1 MKAENKIEGA
11 VFDVDG
17 TILSSMFIWED
28 AGNRFLEKIGIDPVP
43 ELAQKVLTMS
53 VPEGAQFIKDYYNL
67 ELERDEIVDGIL
79 HIVKDFYY
87 YEAPLKDGILDVLKL
102 LKENGVKMTV
112 ATSGD
117 RGMVEAAFKR
127 LGILD
132 YFKAILTCGEI
143 GANKT
148 KPLIFEKAAEIMEVK
163 PEQILVF
170 EDSPHAIKTAN
181 AAGFHTV
188 GIYDEYSKDVQDH
201 VKQISEYYLHN
212 WSEFC
217 IQIKTI

>member
-1 MKAENKIEGA
+1 MKAENEIEGA

-17 TILSSMFIWED
+17 TILSSMYIWED
-28 AGNRFLEKIGIDPVP
+28 AGNRFLEKIGVEPVP
-43 ELAQKVLTMS
+43 EMAKKVLTMS

-67 ELERDEIVDGIL
+67 KIKRDEIIDGIL

-87 YEAPLKDGILDVLKL
+87 YEAPLKEGILDVFKMLKD
-102 LKENGVKMTV
+102 NGVKMTV

-127 LGILD
+127 LGIID
-132 YFKAILTCGEI
+132 YFMAIFTCGEV

-148 KPLIFEKAAEIMEVK
+148 KPLIFEKAAEIMGIK
-163 PEQILVF
+163 PEKILVF
-170 EDSPHAIKTAN
+170 EDSPHAIETAN

-188 GIYDEYSKDVQDH
+188 GIYDEYSKDFQEN
-201 VKQISEYYLHN
+201 VKEISEYYLQN

-217 IQIKTI
+217 IQ